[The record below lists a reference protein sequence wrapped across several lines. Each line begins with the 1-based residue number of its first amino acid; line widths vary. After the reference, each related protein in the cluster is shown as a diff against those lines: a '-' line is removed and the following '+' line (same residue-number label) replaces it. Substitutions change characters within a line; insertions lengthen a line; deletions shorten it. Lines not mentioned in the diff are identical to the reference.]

1 MKKKGKGKGL
11 SVLSG
16 LELFDYD
23 ATLFEVSRK
32 QTTQTRVLSRAA
44 R

>member
-1 MKKKGKGKGL
+1 MEIEVKKKGEDKGL

-23 ATLFEVSRK
+23 ATLFEVSRTK
-32 QTTQTRVLSRAA
+32 NDTD
-44 R
+44 